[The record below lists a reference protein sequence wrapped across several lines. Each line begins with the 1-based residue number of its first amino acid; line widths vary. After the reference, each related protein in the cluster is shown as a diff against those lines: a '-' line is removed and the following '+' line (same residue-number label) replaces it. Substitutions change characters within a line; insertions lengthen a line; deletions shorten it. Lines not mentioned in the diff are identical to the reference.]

1 MNATRRPFIWLITLR
16 QINNYLY
23 GFNII
28 YMDLILEPVTL
39 HLML

>member
-23 GFNII
+23 GFNFREFFRACNVAFNV
-28 YMDLILEPVTL
+28 MK
-39 HLML
+39 